1 MTKTIQEQANLVPVT
16 FQLPNLTLRGFS
28 FGNPQGEVVL
38 CLHGWLDNAAS
49 FTPFLTAI
57 AATQQI
63 GNEKASDNI
72 TLDKHYVCLDWVGHG
87 LSDHRSGDAHY
98 HFIDYVYDLL
108 QLFELNQWQKVHV
121 LAHSMGG
128 MVASAFVAA
137 FPDKVKTLTLIDTLG
152 FITAEP
158 EDSTT
163 QLKKGLL
170 SRLKVSNYKKLAT
183 SKAVNSAENNKKNAR
198 AFSLETAIKAR
209 MNVSD
214 LSYEHTKLLIER
226 SITPV
231 DDGYFWRT
239 DKRLRT
245 VSPYRYTL
253 AQAKQLLTDISI
265 PVMVVYGSEGLK
277 QVATVL
283 TELPDCVAAFR
294 TEMLAGGHHVHMEQ
308 PDKLANLLT
317 SFWKAN
323 DKKVK

>member
-1 MTKTIQEQANLVPVT
+1 MTKAIQEQANLVPVT

-49 FTPFLTAI
+49 FTPLLTAI
-57 AATQQI
+57 AATQQT
-63 GNEKASDNI
+63 NNKASDN
-72 TLDKHYVCLDWVGHG
+72 TLLDKHYVCLDWVGHG

-98 HFIDYVYDLL
+98 HFLDYVYDLL
-108 QLFELNQWQKVHV
+108 QLFELNQWQKIHV

-137 FPDKVKTLTLIDTLG
+137 FPEKAKTLTLIDTLG

-158 EDSTT
+158 EDTTT
-163 QLKKGLL
+163 QLQKGLL
-170 SRLKVSNYKKLAT
+170 SRLKISNHKKLAT
-183 SKAVNSAENNKKNAR
+183 SKTLNSAEINKKSTR
-198 AFSLETAIKAR
+198 AFPLETAIKAR

-214 LSYEHTKLLIER
+214 LSFVHAKLLIER

-245 VSPYRYTL
+245 VSPYRYTF
-253 AQAKQLLTDISI
+253 AQTKQLLTDISI
-265 PVMVVYGSEGLK
+265 PVMVVYGSKGLK
-277 QVATVL
+277 QVTIVL
-283 TELPDCVAAFR
+283 RKLPDCVAAFR
-294 TEMLAGGHHVHMEQ
+294 AEMLTGGHHVHMEQ
-308 PDKLANLLT
+308 PEELANLLT

-323 DKKVK
+323 NKKDK